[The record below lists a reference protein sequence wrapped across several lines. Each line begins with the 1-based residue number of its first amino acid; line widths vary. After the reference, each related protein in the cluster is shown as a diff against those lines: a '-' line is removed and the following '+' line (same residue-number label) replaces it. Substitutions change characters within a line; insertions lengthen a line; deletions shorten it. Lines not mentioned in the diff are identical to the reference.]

1 SVIDSSLTGST
12 AVTVDH
18 TLNITD
24 VNEAPTG
31 VGLDNTV
38 SSVPLNL
45 DNSVRT
51 KLADIVITD
60 DALGLNSVE
69 LGGADADLFEVEGS
83 ALYLSAGV
91 IFDIDT
97 KPQYNLTVT
106 VQDEAFSSAVSTD
119 FTLSVDPP
127 EVFFNLSASSYPFA
141 GGSVASGQSTSYGD
155 SRTFDADLTYDIFI
169 VIDGATNS
177 LAALP
182 SNHMWSGADNLG
194 SDDQI
199 TLISK
204 DGTGISVTAGRN
216 DFANGLDAR
225 PNGSALT
232 LTRQTDIRR
241 SSYTQNIRLESDGQF
256 YMYVRHWD
264 GDLDYHSRGGWGYAP
279 AQYPVDLWN
288 GNFSVGSAPGFSLS
302 ARALWSDFVLVG

>member
-1 SVIDSSLTGST
+1 M
-12 AVTVDH
+12 
-18 TLNITD
+18 
-24 VNEAPTG
+24 
-31 VGLDNTV
+31 
-38 SSVPLNL
+38 
-45 DNSVRT
+45 RT
-51 KLADIVITD
+51 KVADLLITD
-60 DALGLNSVE
+60 DLLGVNSVE

-106 VQDEAFSSAVSTD
+106 VQDEDFSSAVSTN
-119 FTLSVDPP
+119 FTLSVAPP
-127 EVFFNLSASSYPFA
+127 EVFFNLSASTYSFA
-141 GGSVASGQSTSYGD
+141 GGSVASGQSTNYGD

-169 VIDGATNS
+169 VVDGSSRN

-199 TLISK
+199 TLISS
-204 DGTGISVTAGRN
+204 DGSGISVTAGRY
-216 DFANGLDAR
+216 DFANGIDAR
-225 PNGSALT
+225 INGSALT
-232 LTRQTDIRR
+232 LTRQTDIYDPFIIFWEVLR

-256 YMYVRHWD
+256 YMYARHWD
-264 GDLDYHSRGGWGYAP
+264 GDVDYHSRGGNGYAP